1 MQSALWESLLSRCG
15 KDTNRITC
23 IASIN
28 RKCDLG
34 ETNEEQGLL
43 GFTAEVLFSNQ
54 PMRSLFEK
62 MGFDIEKRREEGVY
76 ELKMRFREV

>member
-1 MQSALWESLLSRCG
+1 MTKR
-15 KDTNRITC
+15 N
-23 IASIN
+23 
-28 RKCDLG
+28 
-34 ETNEEQGLL
+34 LL
-43 GFTAEVLFSNQ
+43 GFSAEVLSSNR